1 MFSSPLI
8 HDVRVDAIAIVGDLW
23 TNEKVEQVPPGTAQ
37 YNEHRVGMMGD
48 GLEPHSLRVF
58 AVLTD
63 EVQSKLPS
71 GSVLW
76 RAMCV
81 CCCHI
86 VLVTPNILS
95 LPVDPSFGIDPN
107 VSCST

>member
-58 AVLTD
+58 AVL
-63 EVQSKLPS
+63 S
-71 GSVLW
+71 GTSTNRSLSVG
-76 RAMCV
+76 RREGY
-81 CCCHI
+81 HG
-86 VLVTPNILS
+86 P
-95 LPVDPSFGIDPN
+95 
-107 VSCST
+107 